1 MTTYIAFGA
10 WALSE
15 PAENVKYFLSQETVD
30 LLRAMSAQ
38 LSMREFV
45 VANDILFA

>member
-1 MTTYIAFGA
+1 MGTYVIFGT
-10 WALSE
+10 WALAE
-15 PAENVKYFLSQETVD
+15 PSENVKYFLSQETVD